1 MTFVEPVSEL
11 FGSSDPG
18 VVAAVINGTTVYG
31 QLEQDMEETLES
43 PTRRGIPVLICEAA
57 ALPTIAVGDTVTV
70 GALTYKVREVE
81 VSDFDPIAIVHL
93 NNT

>member
-1 MTFVEPVSEL
+1 MAYVEPMAA
-11 FGSSDPG
+11 FWGPNDPG
-18 VVAAVINGTTVYG
+18 VVAAVINGVTVYG

-43 PTRRGIPVLICEAA
+43 PTRRGIPVLICAAA
-57 ALPTIAVGDTVTV
+57 ALPTVAVGDSVVV

-81 VSDFDPIAIVHL
+81 GSDFDPVAIVHL

>member
-1 MTFVEPVSEL
+1 MAVFWGPN
-11 FGSSDPG
+11 DPG
-18 VVAAVINGTTVYG
+18 VVAAVVNGVTVYG

-43 PTRRGIPVLICEAA
+43 PIRRGIPVLICARD
-57 ALPTIAVGDTVTV
+57 ALPAVAVGDSVVV

-81 VSDFDPIAIVHL
+81 SSDFDPVAIVHL

>member
-1 MTFVEPVSEL
+1 MAVFWGP
-11 FGSSDPG
+11 SDPG
-18 VVAAVINGTTVYG
+18 VVAAVVNGVTVYG

-43 PTRRGIPVLICEAA
+43 PIRRGIPVLICARD
-57 ALPTIAVGDTVTV
+57 ALPAVAVGDSVVV

-81 VSDFDPIAIVHL
+81 SSDFDPVAIVHL